1 MALSRTSRGRGNQP
15 DYWPG
20 FVDALSTLLLVLVFF
35 LSIFMLA
42 QFFLSEAL
50 SGKDAAVKSLE
61 DQVSELAELLAL
73 ERQAA
78 DENNRLI
85 EQLSASLAAATA
97 ENEALTS
104 NLSEQDANLALLNQQ
119 IDALRTQLASLEAAL
134 QAAEKKDE
142 EQMAEIAN
150 LGKRLNAA
158 LAQKLDELASFK
170 SEFFGRMRA
179 ALKGREDIAI
189 KGDRFVFQSELLF
202 PSGSAQ
208 LAPNGRAELLKVALA
223 LLEISEKVPTDVKW
237 ILQVDGHTD
246 KIPIAT
252 AQYRSNWELSAARAL
267 AVVRYLEDSGVPSR
281 HLSAAGYGQYQP
293 IAKGNSDRALR
304 RNRRIEM
311 KITTR

>member
-1 MALSRTSRGRGNQP
+1 MALSRTSRNRATQP

-73 ERQAA
+73 ERKAGE
-78 DENNRLI
+78 ENNRLI
-85 EQLSASLAAATA
+85 EQLSSSLAAATA
-97 ENEALTS
+97 QNEELTS
-104 NLSEQDANLALLNQQ
+104 ALSEKDANLALLNQQ

-134 QAAEKKDE
+134 QAAEQKDK

-179 ALKGREDIAI
+179 ALKGRTDIAI

-202 PSGSAQ
+202 ASGSAQ

-223 LLEISEKVPTDVKW
+223 LLEISEKVPTNVKW

-246 KIPIAT
+246 KVPIAT

-267 AVVRYLEDSGVPSR
+267 AVVRFLEDSGVPSR
-281 HLSAAGYGQYQP
+281 RLSAAGYGEFQP
-293 IAKGNSDRALR
+293 VTRGSSPAALK
-304 RNRRIEM
+304 RNRRIEL